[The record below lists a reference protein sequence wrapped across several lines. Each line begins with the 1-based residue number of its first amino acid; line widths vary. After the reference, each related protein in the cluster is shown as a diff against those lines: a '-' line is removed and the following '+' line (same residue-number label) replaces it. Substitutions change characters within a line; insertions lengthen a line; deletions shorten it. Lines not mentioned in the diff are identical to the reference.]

1 MQNSTSLLRLFVL
14 VGQKKNFYLLNLLFF
29 CSPKRKEA
37 KEKGAS
43 RGRLLINGLEV
54 EVTRSSECAGRRC
67 PAACAARP
75 SIRDGLN
82 FLEFQWRMI

>member
-1 MQNSTSLLRLFVL
+1 LLRLFVL
-14 VGQKKNFYLLNLLFF
+14 VGLKKNFYLLNLLFF

-43 RGRLLINGLEV
+43 RGRLLV
-54 EVTRSSECAGRRC
+54 HSSEVKVTHSLVCAGRRC